1 MLTRHAAA
9 LIARHSFRNI
19 AMRGGLAK
27 ASQTI
32 RAGFAAALAVAISQ
46 AATFAQPVL
55 ITNPQTLNPGA
66 TSITPTAGGPAV
78 NLATA
83 DITVSGTTLTVN
95 GRHTIRDLV
104 VQNNGT
110 VTHAAGFMFDY
121 SGGAGTDVVN
131 GLWLNVQAN
140 PTGGTVTV
148 QGGSL
153 FNVTGKGFAGGQGP
167 GAGTASS
174 NGSLGGA
181 GGGHG
186 GDGGNS
192 GTFAGGLSYG
202 SITQPITLGSGGG
215 SYFSIP
221 ASAGGGAVRL
231 IVSGAL
237 TLNGSVVAAGVPG
250 SSPSGSGA
258 GGSIWITAGSFSG
271 IGNLQASGG
280 GGGGNSW
287 GGGGGGRI
295 AVDNTISNFSGAIQ
309 ASPGAASNGNG
320 GAGSIYLA
328 SASPRPQL
336 IYDGF
341 GVTGF
346 NTLSSPF
353 TFNGDVFLRG
363 GALLTHAPRDTA
375 GLTFNITGDLTVA
388 DSSSGFNVTGK
399 GFAGGQGP
407 GAGTASSNGSLGGAG
422 GGHGGDG
429 GNSGTFAGGLSYGSE
444 TQPVTLG
451 SGGGWYFASPGGAGG
466 GAVRLIVSGALT
478 LNGSVVAAGIPGVSA
493 AGAGAGG
500 SIWITAGSLSGTGN
514 LQAIGGAGGGGA
526 WGGGGGGRI
535 AVDNSISNFSGVI
548 QASPGAASFG
558 NGGAGTIYLASASP
572 RPQLIFDGFGV
583 TGFNT
588 LSSPLIFNGDV
599 FLRGGALLTHA
610 AGNTAGLTFNITGDL
625 TVADSSSGFNVTGKG
640 FAGGQGPGAGTAS
653 SNSSLGGAGGGHGGD
668 GANSGTLAGGL
679 SYGSITQP
687 ITLGSGGGS
696 YVGNPGGAGGGAVRL
711 IVSGALTLNGSI
723 VAIGVQPGP
732 AAGAG
737 AGGSIWITAGSL
749 SGTGTLQARGGN
761 GGQNSSWG
769 GGGGGRIAVD
779 SCVRSLP
786 TANFFVF
793 GGTASQGNGS
803 TGTVF
808 VDPLGMAIIDQP
820 ASNINTCLGRSIA
833 LTYRVLN
840 ANSIRWQR
848 RTGPGPNDFED
859 LSDGQ
864 TVCGG
869 VLSGTQ
875 TSTLSIAEFATSCS
889 DFFRALATNDC
900 GSVAS
905 IEAQTGVCS
914 VEFNC
919 DGALNQE
926 DLSGFLTAFL
936 DESITAGPFGFAK
949 APCPGE
955 PAPYDTLGYQADY
968 NRDCSFNQEDLSA
981 FITDYLTQVEQPN
994 GCVPG

>member
-32 RAGFAAALAVAISQ
+32 RACFAAALAVAISQ

-202 SITQPITLGSGGG
+202 SVTQPITLGSGGG
-215 SYFSIP
+215 SWFS
-221 ASAGGGAVRL
+221 
-231 IVSGAL
+231 
-237 TLNGSVVAAGVPG
+237 N
-250 SSPSGSGA
+250 
-258 GGSIWITAGSFSG
+258 
-271 IGNLQASGG
+271 
-280 GGGGNSW
+280 
-287 GGGGGGRI
+287 
-295 AVDNTISNFSGAIQ
+295 
-309 ASPGAASNGNG
+309 
-320 GAGSIYLA
+320 
-328 SASPRPQL
+328 
-336 IYDGF
+336 
-341 GVTGF
+341 
-346 NTLSSPF
+346 
-353 TFNGDVFLRG
+353 
-363 GALLTHAPRDTA
+363 
-375 GLTFNITGDLTVA
+375 
-388 DSSSGFNVTGK
+388 
-399 GFAGGQGP
+399 
-407 GAGTASSNGSLGGAG
+407 
-422 GGHGGDG
+422 
-429 GNSGTFAGGLSYGSE
+429 
-444 TQPVTLG
+444 
-451 SGGGWYFASPGGAGG
+451 PGGAGG

-478 LNGSVVAAGIPGVSA
+478 LNGSVVAAGIPDVFAG
-493 AGAGAGG
+493 GAGAGG

-514 LQAIGGAGGGGA
+514 LQAIGGAGG
-526 WGGGGGGRI
+526 
-535 AVDNSISNFSGVI
+535 SG
-548 QASPGAASFG
+548 
-558 NGGAGTIYLASASP
+558 L
-572 RPQLIFDGFGV
+572 
-583 TGFNT
+583 
-588 LSSPLIFNGDV
+588 
-599 FLRGGALLTHA
+599 
-610 AGNTAGLTFNITGDL
+610 
-625 TVADSSSGFNVTGKG
+625 
-640 FAGGQGPGAGTAS
+640 
-653 SNSSLGGAGGGHGGD
+653 
-668 GANSGTLAGGL
+668 
-679 SYGSITQP
+679 
-687 ITLGSGGGS
+687 
-696 YVGNPGGAGGGAVRL
+696 
-711 IVSGALTLNGSI
+711 
-723 VAIGVQPGP
+723 
-732 AAGAG
+732 
-737 AGGSIWITAGSL
+737 
-749 SGTGTLQARGGN
+749 
-761 GGQNSSWG
+761 WG

-936 DESITAGPFGFAK
+936 DESIPAGPFGFAK

-955 PAPYDTLGYQADY
+955 PAPYDTLGYQTDY

>member
-32 RAGFAAALAVAISQ
+32 RACFAAALAVAISQ

-429 GNSGTFAGGLSYGSE
+429 GNSGTFAGGPSYGSE

-500 SIWITAGSLSGTGN
+500 SIWITAGSLSGNGN
-514 LQAIGGAGGGGA
+514 LQAIGGAGGIGA
-526 WGGGGGGRI
+526 
-535 AVDNSISNFSGVI
+535 
-548 QASPGAASFG
+548 
-558 NGGAGTIYLASASP
+558 
-572 RPQLIFDGFGV
+572 
-583 TGFNT
+583 
-588 LSSPLIFNGDV
+588 
-599 FLRGGALLTHA
+599 
-610 AGNTAGLTFNITGDL
+610 
-625 TVADSSSGFNVTGKG
+625 
-640 FAGGQGPGAGTAS
+640 
-653 SNSSLGGAGGGHGGD
+653 
-668 GANSGTLAGGL
+668 
-679 SYGSITQP
+679 
-687 ITLGSGGGS
+687 
-696 YVGNPGGAGGGAVRL
+696 
-711 IVSGALTLNGSI
+711 
-723 VAIGVQPGP
+723 
-732 AAGAG
+732 
-737 AGGSIWITAGSL
+737 
-749 SGTGTLQARGGN
+749 
-761 GGQNSSWG
+761 WG

-875 TSTLSIAEFATSCS
+875 TSTLSIAEFATSCT